1 MMLHSA
7 LEKLESADLVRRV
20 SAASERAYV
29 FKHGLV
35 QETAYD
41 SLLNRDRKRLHGF
54 VAQTLERAFAP
65 IPEDLVLILAAHWQE
80 AGDAAR
86 ALSYF
91 LAAGKRAARVYAHTE
106 ALSALEQAR
115 ALRESVALDAATL
128 RELYQQRGR
137 VLELR
142 GEYEAA
148 LANYVELEELAR
160 ARGDAALELQA
171 IIRQVILFATPNTLT
186 NLPRAIEYAQRAL
199 DYARALNDRP
209 AEAQVLWTLLLAEH
223 FSGNTARAVKYGEQS
238 LAIARALDL
247 REQMAYTL
255 NDLVRPYAQLQR
267 LAEAQQAN
275 QEAQALWREL
285 GNLPMLADSLTNAG
299 MGAFFTGE
307 YQSGFPMVEQA
318 LALSQKTSNVWGQ
331 AFAQEVLGMMY
342 YPLGEWEKALTY
354 LHAAARLGRQV
365 NFVDP
370 DFTGLTFAALIYRA
384 LAVPKTASALME
396 KIVAAP
402 APSPAWYSGPL
413 AMLAILYAECGELE
427 RAQALLEQ
435 AQRVFEGVTDSPAPF
450 ILAFAE
456 IVVRL
461 AQGESDAAYAVST
474 NLLPFVE
481 QAGIKPYRSLAL
493 FLHARVL
500 EQQGQR
506 QLARETYAR
515 AYAEANLVQTRAV
528 QWEIAAAL
536 VRVETQL
543 GNPAQ
548 ADVWRARGR
557 AAVQFIADHAPP
569 ELHESF
575 LNRPEVR
582 AVMDSGA

>member
-1 MMLHSA
+1 MMLQSE

-20 SAASERAYV
+20 PAASESEYA
-29 FKHGLV
+29 FKHGLL
-35 QETAYD
+35 QETVYD
-41 SLLNRDRKRLHGF
+41 ALLNRDRKRLHGL

-65 IPEDLVLILAAHWQE
+65 IPEDLALILATHWQE
-80 AGDAAR
+80 AGDAPR
-86 ALSYF
+86 ALPYY
-91 LAAGKRAARVYAHTE
+91 LTAGKRAARVYAHTE
-106 ALSALEQAR
+106 ALNALEQAR
-115 ALRESVALDAATL
+115 ALSENVALDATTL
-128 RELYQQRGR
+128 RALYQQRGR

-142 GEYEAA
+142 GEYQAA

-160 ARGDAALELQA
+160 ARGDASLELQA

-199 DYARALNDRP
+199 AYARALNDRP

-223 FSGNTARAVKYGEQS
+223 FSGNTERAVGYGEQS

-247 REQMAYTL
+247 REQLAYTL
-255 NDLVRPYAQLQR
+255 NDITRPYAQLR
-267 LAEAQQAN
+267 RISEAQQAN
-275 QEAQALWREL
+275 KEAQALWREL
-285 GNLPMLADSLTNAG
+285 GNLPMLTDSLTNAG

-307 YQSGFPMVEQA
+307 YETGFPMVEQA
-318 LALSQKTSNVWGQ
+318 LELSRETSNVWGQ

-354 LHAAARLGRQV
+354 LREAARLGSEV

-370 DFTGLTFAALIYRA
+370 AFTGLIFAALIYRA
-384 LAVPKTASALME
+384 LGAPETAIALME

-413 AMLAILYAECGELE
+413 AILAILYADGGELE

-450 ILAFAE
+450 MLAFAE
-456 IVVRL
+456 VVVRL
-461 AQGESDAAYAVST
+461 AQGESNAAYAAST
-474 NLLPFVE
+474 NLLPFIE
-481 QAGIKPYRSLAL
+481 RMGIKPYKSLAL

-500 EQQGQR
+500 EQQGQW
-506 QLARETYAR
+506 QAAREAYER
-515 AYAEANLVQTRAV
+515 AYTEASLVQTRAV

-548 ADVWRARGR
+548 ADAWRARGR
-557 AAVQFIADHAPP
+557 AAAQFIADHAPP
-569 ELHESF
+569 ELRGSF
-575 LNRPEVR
+575 LNRPEVC